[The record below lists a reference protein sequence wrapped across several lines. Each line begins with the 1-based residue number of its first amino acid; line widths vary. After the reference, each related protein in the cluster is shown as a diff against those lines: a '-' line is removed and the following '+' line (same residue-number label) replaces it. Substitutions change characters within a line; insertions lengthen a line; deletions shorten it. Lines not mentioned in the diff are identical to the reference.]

1 MDATAGQPGLPA
13 MTDVKLPRIAYVTT
27 YDERDL
33 HAWSGVVHTIA
44 GCLVSAGFE
53 LDMIGMSEP
62 ATLRTKALKLAWRA
76 AGAQLLRDR
85 EPLVTKG
92 FGAQAMKRLKTVDHD
107 LIFSPGTVAIA
118 HIQTPKPI
126 VYWTDSTFDGMVDY
140 YPAFTGLSRRTL
152 RNGHALEQSAL
163 DRCSLALFPSQWA
176 VNSAIEN
183 YRVDPS
189 KLQVVPFGSNV
200 ADPPSHDEVLAAIDR
215 REPEPCELL
224 WVGADWERKG
234 GEVAFAAAEA
244 MNRAGVRTHLQVVG
258 ARPPRPLPDFVKVH
272 GFISRHDP
280 AGREQLADLY
290 TRAHF
295 AVGPSDAETFGVAF
309 ADACCYGVPVLAADT
324 GGVGDNVRNGVN
336 GHLLPQGAS
345 GEAYA
350 HMALDILK
358 DPNEYRRLASG
369 ARNEYATRLN
379 WGSAGAHVRQLITE
393 LSVSTS
399 GPTLGS

>member
-1 MDATAGQPGLPA
+1 

-44 GCLVSAGFE
+44 GCLVNAGFE

-62 ATLRTKALKLAWRA
+62 ATLRTKAMKLAWRA
-76 AGAQLLRDR
+76 VGARLLRDR

-92 FGAQAMKRLKTVDHD
+92 FAAQAMRRLKSVDHD
-107 LIFSPGTVAIA
+107 LIFSPGTIAIA
-118 HIQTPKPI
+118 HLKTPKPI

-183 YRVDPS
+183 YHVDPS
-189 KLQVVPFGSNV
+189 KLHVVPFGSNV
-200 ADPPSHDEVLAAIDR
+200 ADPPSHDEVLTAIDL
-215 REPEPCELL
+215 REPELCQLL
-224 WVGADWERKG
+224 WVGAEWERKG
-234 GEVAFAAAEA
+234 GEVAFATAEA
-244 MNRAGVRTHLQVVG
+244 MNRAGVRTDLQVIG
-258 ARPPRPLPDFVKVH
+258 ARPPRPLPSFVKVH
-272 GFISRHDP
+272 GFVSRHDP
-280 AGREQLADLY
+280 AGRRQLADLY

-295 AVGPSDAETFGVAF
+295 ALGPSDAETFGVAF

-324 GGVGDNVRNGVN
+324 GGVGDNVRDGVN
-336 GHLLPQGAS
+336 GRLFPQGAS
-345 GEAYA
+345 GQACA
-350 HMALDILK
+350 RMALDILK

-369 ARNEYATRLN
+369 ARNEYETRLN
-379 WGSAGAHVRQLITE
+379 WGSAGALVRQLITE
-393 LSVSTS
+393 LNPSTS
-399 GPTLGS
+399 GSTLGS

>member
-1 MDATAGQPGLPA
+1 

-33 HAWSGVVHTIA
+33 HAWSGVVHTMA
-44 GCLVSAGFE
+44 RCLGSAGFE
-53 LDMIGMSEP
+53 LEMIGMSEP
-62 ATLRTKALKLAWRA
+62 ATLRTKAMKLAWRA
-76 AGAQLLRDR
+76 AGARLLRDR

-92 FGAQAMKRLKTVDHD
+92 FAAQAMRRLESVDHD
-107 LIFSPGTVAIA
+107 IIFSPGTIAIA
-118 HIQTPKPI
+118 HLKTPKPI

-140 YPAFTGLSRRTL
+140 YPEFAGLSRRTL

-183 YRVDPS
+183 YHVDPS

-200 ADPPSHDEVLAAIDR
+200 ADPPSHDEVLTAIDL
-215 REPEPCELL
+215 REPELCQLL
-224 WVGADWERKG
+224 WVGAEWERKG
-234 GEVAFAAAEA
+234 GEVAFATAEA
-244 MNRAGVRTHLQVVG
+244 MNRAGVRTDLQVIG
-258 ARPPRPLPDFVKVH
+258 ARPPRPLPSFVKVH
-272 GFISRHDP
+272 GFVSRHDP
-280 AGREQLADLY
+280 AGRRQLADLY

-295 AVGPSDAETFGVAF
+295 ALGPSDAEAFGVAF

-324 GGVGDNVRNGVN
+324 GGVGDNVRDGVN

-345 GEAYA
+345 GQAYA
-350 HMALDILK
+350 RMALDILK

-369 ARNEYATRLN
+369 ARNEYETRLN

-393 LSVSTS
+393 LNPSTS
-399 GPTLGS
+399 GSTLGS